1 MTSISYKSE
10 VILKSGVWLLK
21 RKTIMPMKG
30 FFFFLNVLCYL
41 WKILTD
47 CKIE

>member
-30 FFFFLNVLCYL
+30 FFFSKRTLLFVEDINGL
-41 WKILTD
+41 
-47 CKIE
+47 